1 MKGGTGRLAKKV
13 WMYNVHMYV
22 SKSKSQNIKCLF
34 FLCTFY
40 QKQLQRPTEKVLDN
54 KTGREIVLVAHG
66 AVVAHDTIK
75 DCLEECVKAL
85 WRCVKKE
92 TLLIVEHKV

>member
-1 MKGGTGRLAKKV
+1 M
-13 WMYNVHMYV
+13 
-22 SKSKSQNIKCLF
+22 
-34 FLCTFY
+34 CTFY